1 MSGARGQHVK
11 RFGASPAGG
20 SLATRLSPPYNKN
33 VVKRFRPARLLI
45 ASSILFA
52 VALVASAQQRRDVFV
67 QSRLIPAI
75 AYDTTDTNDPI
86 ARVNKRLADGSLT
99 LKFEPGNGGYLRSAL
114 AALELPVE
122 SQGLVFSQTSF
133 QGSLVNVRNPRAVYF
148 NDTTSLGWIRGSD
161 MIEVAAQDPRQG
173 VIFYYLKQEA
183 TDKPRFQ
190 RSNDCLACHLSWDT
204 LGVPGLMVQSVHPLP
219 DENSYVNGY
228 SNNHASPWSQRFG
241 GWFVTGSYGRV
252 SHLGNVSVMPE
263 DKGKLKVPD
272 TRALASV
279 EGLFDLKEF
288 PTPHSDVVALLV
300 LAHQV
305 GMTNHLTRLG
315 WEARVAAATPT
326 EDARARV
333 KEAANDFV
341 DYLLFID
348 EEPLRAPVR
357 GTSGFAEAFA
367 ARGPKDSKGR
377 TLHAL
382 DLRTHLL
389 KYPCSYLIYSE
400 AFDALPATAKEA
412 VYARMWQI
420 LSGAE
425 TNRRYQRLKP
435 ADRTAII
442 EILRETKPDLPAQF
456 RG

>member
-1 MSGARGQHVK
+1 MS
-11 RFGASPAGG
+11 
-20 SLATRLSPPYNKN
+20 
-33 VVKRFRPARLLI
+33 VVKHTYPTRI
-45 ASSILFA
+45 VTASAIVFA
-52 VALVASAQQRRDVFV
+52 VVLVASAQQRRDVFV

-75 AYDTTDTNDPI
+75 AYDTADTTDPI
-86 ARVNKRLADGSLT
+86 AKANRRLADGSLT

-114 AALELPVE
+114 AALDLPIE
-122 SQGLVFSQTSF
+122 SQALVFSQTSF
-133 QGSLVNVRNPRAVYF
+133 QGELVNVRNPRAIYF

-161 MIEVAAQDPRQG
+161 MIEAAAHDPRQG
-173 VIFYYLKQEA
+173 VIFYYLKQET

-228 SNNHASPWSQRFG
+228 SSNHASPWSQRFG
-241 GWFVTGSYGRV
+241 GWFVTGTYGRV
-252 SHLGNVSVMPE
+252 SHLGNVSVMPQ

-279 EGLFDLKEF
+279 QGLFDLKEF
-288 PTPHSDVVALLV
+288 PTPHSDVVAQLV

-333 KEAANDFV
+333 KEAARDFV

-357 GTSGFAEAFA
+357 GSAGFAEKFSAQ
-367 ARGPKDSKGR
+367 GPKDSKGR

-382 DLRTHLL
+382 DLQTHLL

-400 AFDALPATAKEA
+400 AFDALLPAAKEA
-412 VYARMWQI
+412 VYTRMWQV

-435 ADRTAII
+435 ADRTAIL
-442 EILRETKPDLPAQF
+442 EILRETKSDLPAYF
-456 RG
+456 RS

>member
-1 MSGARGQHVK
+1 
-11 RFGASPAGG
+11 
-20 SLATRLSPPYNKN
+20 
-33 VVKRFRPARLLI
+33 
-45 ASSILFA
+45 
-52 VALVASAQQRRDVFV
+52 
-67 QSRLIPAI
+67 
-75 AYDTTDTNDPI
+75 
-86 ARVNKRLADGSLT
+86 
-99 LKFEPGNGGYLRSAL
+99 
-114 AALELPVE
+114 
-122 SQGLVFSQTSF
+122 VFSKTSF
-133 QGSLVNVRNPRAVYF
+133 QGELINVRNPRAIYF

-161 MIEVAAQDPRQG
+161 MIEAASLDARQG

-183 TDKPRFQ
+183 SSRPRFQ

-241 GWFVTGSYGRV
+241 GWFVTGTYGRV
-252 SHLGNVSVMPE
+252 AHLGNVSVMPE

-279 EGLFDLKEF
+279 EGLFDVKGY
-288 PTPHSDVVALLV
+288 PTPHSDVVSLLV

-305 GMTNHLTRLG
+305 GMTNQLTRLG
-315 WEARVAAATPT
+315 WEARVAAATPS

-333 KEAANDFV
+333 KEAAQDFV

-348 EEPLRAPVR
+348 EEPLRSPVR
-357 GTSGFAEAFA
+357 GTSGFTEKFSVL
-367 ARGPKDSKGR
+367 GPKDSKGR
-377 TLHAL
+377 SFHAL
-382 DLRTHLL
+382 DLQTRLL
-389 KYPCSYLIYSE
+389 KYPCSYLIYTE
-400 AFDALPATAKEA
+400 AFDALLPAAKEA

-425 TNRRYQRLKP
+425 TNRRYARLKP

-442 EILRETKPDLPAQF
+442 EILRETKPDLPEYF